1 MPAPPT
7 RSLQPCSAPLALWSP
22 APVPPAR
29 FKRAPSS
36 RVRIYDHGARVRT
49 RDVGR
54 AIRGWRNGRWHGH
67 GDYRRRIRR
76 AGIIVRF
83 AGINELRMCA
93 GHTDQRQCSDY
104 SRQHLHFRLPPNSP
118 PRFHRKAGQSAR
130 GSASRFVGPLSSIL
144 NAPCSRQQ
152 PCNSVVPCPGA
163 CHAVKC
169 ILEVNYP
176 PPCGLRERA
185 DTW

>member
-1 MPAPPT
+1 MVSSTSAT
-7 RSLQPCSAPLALWSP
+7 RSVQTCTIFPCKDSRPRSQGKDPGCRPCHKGLAQRPLARAWRLP
-22 APVPPAR
+22 AADTAR
-29 FKRAPSS
+29 RNNSTVRRDKRIAH
-36 RVRIYDHGARVRT
+36 VRRS
-49 RDVGR
+49 
-54 AIRGWRNGRWHGH
+54 
-67 GDYRRRIRR
+67 
-76 AGIIVRF
+76 
-83 AGINELRMCA
+83 
-93 GHTDQRQCSDY
+93 HTDQRQCSDC

-152 PCNSVVPCPGA
+152 PCNSVVPCSGA